1 MKIALILEMKEGGE
15 NMELIISGIIDDAL
29 ENSMTIGMCTEEPG
43 DNCWLQLD

>member
-1 MKIALILEMKEGGE
+1 MLEMKGGGE

-29 ENSMTIGMCTEEPG
+29 ENSVTVGMCTEEPG